1 MQGRGSLIF
10 LGQPI
15 SSQVL
20 FEKSSQVLSEKV
32 SKEKSIAFLKDR
44 VKTQAR
50 SQNNRSRALKLGIV
64 CLYVTIAQIVLNILE
79 NI

>member
-50 SQNNRSRALKLGIV
+50 SQSNR
-64 CLYVTIAQIVLNILE
+64 
-79 NI
+79 